1 MSSPV
6 QQLLSHQVSV
16 PRLQVWK
23 VRFLPVMPT
32 RQEVLEALRTVA
44 EEVLASLKL
53 LMTIVFT
60 MTSAIDPNQEATD
73 LQMNPVNQL
82 IHEVAQQRRTIDQLG
97 NLIQAQFLQKP
108 PTGPGPIV
116 SPVNHVPGSEDFE
129 WEAEMVPHQSQA
141 ASTVPSSSQS
151 MPAVMMN
158 ARAPNNQPPPMPV
171 RQPIPQG
178 PMTPSARPPAA
189 MMGSPGSSYAASE
202 IGSQLMVTQASL
214 ESWGNKIVGFGKKH
228 LRSRYA
234 HVYESDPGYIKWIL
248 ARADN
253 LSEDVADFASYARAR
268 NQLEQLANNPVP

>member
-1 MSSPV
+1 M
-6 QQLLSHQVSV
+6 
-16 PRLQVWK
+16 
-23 VRFLPVMPT
+23 
-32 RQEVLEALRTVA
+32 
-44 EEVLASLKL
+44 
-53 LMTIVFT
+53 
-60 MTSAIDPNQEATD
+60 
-73 LQMNPVNQL
+73 
-82 IHEVAQQRRTIDQLG
+82 
-97 NLIQAQFLQKP
+97 
-108 PTGPGPIV
+108 

-129 WEAEMVPHQSQA
+129 WEAEMVPSQGQA
-141 ASTVPSSSQS
+141 ASTVPNSSQS

-158 ARAPNNQPPPMPV
+158 VRAPNNQPPPMPV
-171 RQPIPQG
+171 RQPMPHVS
-178 PMTPSARPPAA
+178 MTPSARPPAA

-268 NQLEQLANNPVP
+268 NQLEQLANSPVP